1 MKTAALFKR
10 IDSLRAQ
17 ADAYR
22 PMTGAAL
29 DRLREYYRVGLT
41 WSSNALEGNSLTLI
55 ETKVIVEDGLT
66 VAGKPMREV
75 LEATGHAT
83 AFNRMMALAQSKEI
97 TEDDIREL
105 HRLFYFAIDSERAGQ
120 YRQEQVF
127 ISGSEHKPP
136 SPLQVPKKMTALFRQ
151 LPKIRRQLHSV
162 SFAAWLHLRLVSIHP
177 FIDGNGRTVR
187 LAMNLAL
194 AQDGYPVTIIPPI
207 RRMEYIRA
215 LEREHLK
222 RTKQPEDSFEH
233 FIAECA
239 EQALAEYLRLLK
251 TDP

>member
-1 MKTAALFKR
+1 MPSIFKR

-17 ADAYR
+17 ADAHR
-22 PMTGAAL
+22 PMTGVAL
-29 DRLREYYRVGLT
+29 QRLREYYRVGLI

-75 LEATGHAT
+75 LEATGHAA
-83 AFNRMMALAQSKEI
+83 AFDRMMQLAQGKEI
-97 TEDDIREL
+97 AEDTIREL

-151 LPKIRRQLHSV
+151 APRQRKKLHAV
-162 SFAAWLHLRLVSIHP
+162 SFAAWLHLQLVSIHP
-177 FIDGNGRTVR
+177 FIDGNGRTAR
-187 LAMNLAL
+187 LAMNMAL
-194 AQDGYPVTIIPPI
+194 VQEGYPVTIIPPI
-207 RRMEYIRA
+207 RRAEYIRA
-215 LEREHLK
+215 LEREQMK
-222 RTKQPEDSFEH
+222 RVKRREDSFEY
-233 FIAECA
+233 FVAECV
-239 EQALAEYLRLLK
+239 EQALIEYLRLFE
-251 TDP
+251 D

>member
-1 MKTAALFKR
+1 MPSIFKR

-17 ADAYR
+17 ADAHR
-22 PMTGAAL
+22 PMSGVAL
-29 DRLREYYRVGLT
+29 QRLREYYRVGLT

-75 LEATGHAT
+75 LEATGHAA
-83 AFNRMMALAQSKEI
+83 AFDRMMQLVQGKEI
-97 TEDDIREL
+97 AEDTIREL

-151 LPKIRRQLHSV
+151 APKQRKKLHAV
-162 SFAAWLHLRLVSIHP
+162 SFAAWLHLQLVSIHP
-177 FIDGNGRTVR
+177 FIDGNGRTAR
-187 LAMNLAL
+187 LAMNMAL
-194 AQDGYPVTIIPPI
+194 IQEGYPVTIIPPI
-207 RRMEYIRA
+207 RRAEYIRA

-222 RTKQPEDSFEH
+222 QVKRPEDSFEY
-233 FIAECA
+233 FVAECV
-239 EQALAEYLRLLK
+239 EQALIEYARLFE
-251 TDP
+251 D

>member
-1 MKTAALFKR
+1 L
-10 IDSLRAQ
+10 Q
-17 ADAYR
+17 
-22 PMTGAAL
+22 
-29 DRLREYYRVGLT
+29 RLREYYRVGLT

-75 LEATGHAT
+75 LEATGHAA
-83 AFNRMMALAQSKEI
+83 AFDRMMQLVQGKEI
-97 TEDDIREL
+97 AEETIREL
-105 HRLFYFAIDSERAGQ
+105 HRLFYAGIDAAQAGE
-120 YRQEQVF
+120 YRQQQVF
-127 ISGSEHKPP
+127 IAGSEHKPP

-151 LPKIRRQLHSV
+151 LPKMRRQLHCV

-177 FIDGNGRTVR
+177 FIDGNGRTAR

-194 AQDGYPVTIIPPI
+194 IQDGYPVTIIPPI

-222 RTKQPEDSFEH
+222 RVKRPEDSFEH

-239 EQALAEYLRLLK
+239 EQALIEYLRLFE
-251 TDP
+251 D

>member
-1 MKTAALFKR
+1 MPSIFKR

-17 ADAYR
+17 ADAHR
-22 PMTGAAL
+22 PMTGVAL
-29 DRLREYYRVGLT
+29 QRLREYYRVGLT
-41 WSSNALEGNSLTLI
+41 WSSNALEGNSLSLI

-75 LEATGHAT
+75 LEATGHAA
-83 AFNRMMALAQSKEI
+83 AFDRMMQLVQGKEI
-97 TEDDIREL
+97 AEETIREL

-151 LPKIRRQLHSV
+151 APKQRKKSHAV
-162 SFAAWLHLRLVSIHP
+162 SFAAWLHLQLVSIHP
-177 FIDGNGRTVR
+177 FIDGNGRTAR

-194 AQDGYPVTIIPPI
+194 IQDGYPVTIIPPI

-222 RTKQPEDSFEH
+222 RVKRPEDSFEH

-239 EQALAEYLRLLK
+239 EQALIEYLRLFE
-251 TDP
+251 D

>member
-1 MKTAALFKR
+1 MPSIFKR

-17 ADAYR
+17 ADAHR
-22 PMTGAAL
+22 PMSGVAL
-29 DRLREYYRVGLT
+29 QRLREYYRVGLT

-75 LEATGHAT
+75 LEATGHAA
-83 AFNRMMALAQSKEI
+83 AFDRMIQLAQGKEI
-97 TEDDIREL
+97 AEDTIREL

-151 LPKIRRQLHSV
+151 APKQRKKLHAV
-162 SFAAWLHLRLVSIHP
+162 SFAAWLHLQLVSIHP
-177 FIDGNGRTVR
+177 FIDGNGRTAR

-194 AQDGYPVTIIPPI
+194 VQDGYPVTIIPPI
-207 RRMEYIRA
+207 RRAEYIRA
-215 LEREHLK
+215 LEREQMK
-222 RTKQPEDSFEH
+222 RVKRREDSFEY
-233 FIAECA
+233 FVAECV
-239 EQALAEYLRLLK
+239 EQALIEYARLFE
-251 TDP
+251 D